1 MGISNQSQALIEK
14 LLKKNKEKVTD
25 QVQNSN
31 IGEMVKKYEEL
42 GQVQE
47 SNKILDK

>member
-1 MGISNQSQALIEK
+1 MGITNQSQALIEK
-14 LLKKNKEKVTD
+14 LLKKNNEKVID

-42 GQVQE
+42 GNVQE
-47 SNKILDK
+47 SNKILEK